1 MTASTVATSFFSIVA
16 DGKDSLILGVLAYN
30 VGEYNILGYK
40 NKPASWLIRKIRSGN
55 RDFYKE
61 YVSFCRY
68 KNKVIPSIRQ
78 RRKDEFELLYV
89 K

>member
-1 MTASTVATSFFSIVA
+1 MQRVQKIW
-16 DGKDSLILGVLAYN
+16 KDSLILGVLAYN

-40 NKPASWLIRKIRSGN
+40 EKPASQLIRKIRSGN

-68 KNKVIPSIRQ
+68 KK
-78 RRKDEFELLYV
+78 
-89 K
+89 